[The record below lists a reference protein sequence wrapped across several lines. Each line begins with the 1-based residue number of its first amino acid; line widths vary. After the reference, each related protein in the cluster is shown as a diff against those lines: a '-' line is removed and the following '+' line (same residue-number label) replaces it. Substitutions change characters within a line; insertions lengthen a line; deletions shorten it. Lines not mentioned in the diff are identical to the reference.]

1 MTAQKTSNETA
12 ARHARKALHPTG
24 LDATRLLMLQMIG
37 GKWVTA
43 TLSAAASI
51 GIPAALEHEGKTT
64 KELALFFDANT
75 EKLQRVLSALC
86 SLNVLQSDAQSRYH
100 LTPLGRTLLPG
111 QLGELA
117 QYAGRSFAWGPWAEL
132 DRAIRSDKSAFQLH
146 HGQALYPYLAE
157 NEEDAY
163 HYDHGVDAFTQEEA
177 SALVEA
183 LNINGDKTVLDL
195 GGGQGS
201 LLIEMLREAPSL
213 NGILFDLPEVVERA
227 ATRTEFDDLRA
238 RVAFQGGDF
247 MKGIP
252 VQADLVL
259 LKRVLHNWDDEDA
272 KVILRNA
279 RTALRDDDA
288 RIVVIEAVLLPE
300 NFPDLGRLMDL
311 EMMVMCD
318 DGKERTKPTLRR
330 LLAETGFR
338 LKGGG
343 GLPGGA
349 RWLVAAPRD

>member
-1 MTAQKTSNETA
+1 MTSQKTSNETA
-12 ARHARKALHPTG
+12 AQNPEQALHPTG

-51 GIPAALEHEGKTT
+51 GIPAALEHKAQST
-64 KELALFFDANT
+64 KELATFFNANT
-75 EKLQRVLSALC
+75 DKLQRLLSALC

-100 LTPLGRTLLPG
+100 LTALGRTLLPG

-132 DRAIRSDKSAFQLH
+132 DKAIRSDKSAFQLH

-157 NEEDAY
+157 NEVEAFQ
-163 HYDHGVDAFTQEEA
+163 YDQGVDAFTQEEA
-177 SALVEA
+177 SALVDA
-183 LNINGDKTVLDL
+183 LNIHGNKTVLDL

-213 NGILFDLPEVVERA
+213 NGVLFDLPEVIERA
-227 ATRTEFDDLRA
+227 AARSEFDDFRS
-238 RVAFQGGDF
+238 RVAFEGGNF
-247 MKGIP
+247 MKEIP
-252 VQADLVL
+252 VKADFIL
-259 LKRVLHNWDDEDA
+259 LKRVLHNWDDDDA
-272 KVILRNA
+272 KTILRNA
-279 RTALRDDDA
+279 RTALRNNDA

-318 DGKERTKPTLRR
+318 DGKERTKPALRR
-330 LLAETGFR
+330 LLADTGFR
-338 LKGGG
+338 LEGGG

-349 RWLVAAPRD
+349 RWLLAAPRD